1 MSLGS
6 ITENLLQSFDGV
18 IISFIFHV
26 LWSLFFLFRFYLF
39 DTENKNRG
47 SSKQREREKQAPHWE
62 GSPTWSSI
70 PGPQYHNLS
79 WRQTPNQFSHSG
91 TPCSLKFCIAV
102 FTFEEAVTSS
112 SLKYLPSALVGI
124 LKLSQTFYGY
134 TCSLLLAPSCGRI
147 LKLVWILL
155 ILQHNRSWRAD
166 SHRLLFPRMARKLKF
181 AVSPLPRVWVA
192 FYTHSLAIYQY
203 SSSLPLGIC
212 TGSRP
217 QGGSVNEVHE
227 VLGVPVSQVGGST
240 YEDLLIYLRHF
251 FILNIGF

>member
-6 ITENLLQSFDGV
+6 ITEKLLQSFDGV
-18 IISFIFHV
+18 IISFIFHI

-134 TCSLLLAPSCGRI
+134 TCSLLLAPSCVAEF
-147 LKLVWILL
+147 LSLYEF
-155 ILQHNRSWRAD
+155 SWSCNITGHDMLTATD
-166 SHRLLFPRMARKLKF
+166 CFFQGWHG
-181 AVSPLPRVWVA
+181 
-192 FYTHSLAIYQY
+192 
-203 SSSLPLGIC
+203 SSNLRSLPCPESG
-212 TGSRP
+212 
-217 QGGSVNEVHE
+217 
-227 VLGVPVSQVGGST
+227 
-240 YEDLLIYLRHF
+240 
-251 FILNIGF
+251 